1 MIQAIAAVYLLI
13 LFAVW
18 NSNDWVN
25 LLIKLTSLVLGIAL
39 GFQAL
44 QEFGY
49 IIQIP

>member
-13 LFAVW
+13 LFAIW
-18 NSNDWVN
+18 RTSDGIN